1 MRNVQINSNF
11 LYLCGRKMKRMTNYL
26 EELNESQRN
35 AVLYNDGPSLVIA
48 GAGSGKTRV
57 LTYKIAYLLE
67 QGYKPWSILA
77 LTFTNKAAREM
88 KERIARRWVRRPAI
102 YGWEL
107 FIPSFRVFCGRRHK
121 SSALPPVSLFM
132 ILRTQRV

>member
-67 QGYKPWSILA
+67 QGYKPWSISG
-77 LTFTNKAAREM
+77 
-88 KERIARRWVRRPAI
+88 IDI
-102 YGWEL
+102 YQQGCTRDEGAY
-107 FIPSFRVFCGRRHK
+107 C
-121 SSALPPVSLFM
+121 PPGG
-132 ILRTQRV
+132 